1 MSVQLNDRH
10 VNFTGRSGS
19 VAMPHLGLVRFNL
32 SASTIGPQYFTS
44 ELCYS
49 DVNCTNLCTDAL
61 MGHVRACKVDRAI
74 MPVIIVLFWMVTA
87 VACIGFLAAL
97 YLRKLA
103 EQRQKALHQLPE
115 VFGTSPAASR
125 TWRPQQRAPTTPR
138 SLSSSHAV
146 FADDHKASHG
156 GSHEAD
162 LEHAF
167 EAPAVIPMQG
177 NDESLT
183 PQLRSTASSATTTS
197 CGLPKREEIEMAALR
212 AVAPPSR
219 QHPSKKHRHTH
230 THDDEVTGTTT
241 MSLRQARHSGPDL
254 PASTATLDTIIL
266 HYSTHTL
273 MLQPDRKNIAYQL
286 NCSAQQQQP
295 KKNRVQALEHAARLR
310 AELEAAEEAARLMA
324 EHEAEQTRVQALEH
338 AARLRAELE
347 AAEEAA
353 RLGAE
358 HEAEQTRVQALEHA
372 ARLRAELEAA
382 EEAARLGAEHEAEQT
397 RVQALEHAARLRA
410 ELEAAEEAARLGAEH
425 EAEQTRVQ
433 ALEHAA
439 RLRAELEAAEEAARL
454 MAEHEAEQT
463 RVQALEHAAR
473 LRAELEAAEEAARLG
488 AEHEAEQTRVQAL
501 EHAARLRAELEA
513 AEEAARLMAE
523 HEAEQT
529 RVQALEHA
537 ARLRAELEAAEE
549 AARLMAEHEAEQ
561 TRVQALEHAARLRA
575 ELEAAEEAARLMAEH
590 EAEQTRV
597 QALEHAARLR
607 AELEA
612 AEEAA
617 RLMAEHEA
625 EQTRVQALEH
635 AARLRAELEAAEEAA
650 RLGAEHEA
658 EQTRVQALEHAA
670 RLRAELEAAEEAAR
684 LGAEHEAEQTR
695 VQALEHAA
703 RLRAELEAAEEDEKD
718 VRAATSS
725 YNEEYKERI
734 LAKARPDPRMRL
746 PRPFIGLSLLEDVEK
761 GTLIVDG
768 LYRDGPAYQT
778 GIRLGDVLLR
788 IAGVYVDSIAKV
800 RQVVDARCRCGCVVP
815 VTLSTKMNQQYSVAL
830 WIMTVDPQHNDKPF
844 FFDVHMHHRIESS
857 QIGKKAPWVEVL
869 ESPSVSSAVTPLV
882 PLLREPTPRR
892 GSELRSSARS
902 AFVATSYFSMARRS
916 LSSESEQPRG
926 SSSVATAEEAVE
938 ASALAPR
945 GYTPPNNVRRH
956 S

>member
-125 TWRPQQRAPTTPR
+125 TWRPQQRAPSTPR

-156 GSHEAD
+156 VSHEAD

-310 AELEAAEEAARLMA
+310 AELEAAEEAARLGA
-324 EHEAEQTRVQALEH
+324 EHEAEQTRVQALEHAARLRAELEAAEEAARLGAEHEGEQTRVQALEH

-382 EEAARLGAEHEAEQT
+382 EEAARLGAEHE
-397 RVQALEHAARLRA
+397 
-410 ELEAAEEAARLGAEH
+410 G
-425 EAEQTRVQ
+425 
-433 ALEHAA
+433 
-439 RLRAELEAAEEAARL
+439 
-454 MAEHEAEQT
+454 
-463 RVQALEHAAR
+463 
-473 LRAELEAAEEAARLG
+473 
-488 AEHEAEQTRVQAL
+488 
-501 EHAARLRAELEA
+501 
-513 AEEAARLMAE
+513 
-523 HEAEQT
+523 
-529 RVQALEHA
+529 
-537 ARLRAELEAAEE
+537 
-549 AARLMAEHEAEQ
+549 
-561 TRVQALEHAARLRA
+561 
-575 ELEAAEEAARLMAEH
+575 
-590 EAEQTRV
+590 
-597 QALEHAARLR
+597 
-607 AELEA
+607 
-612 AEEAA
+612 
-617 RLMAEHEA
+617 

-684 LGAEHEAEQTR
+684 LGAEHEGEQTRVQALEHAARLRAELEAAEEAARLGAEHEGEQTRVQALEHAARLRAELEAAEEAARLGAEHAARLRAELEAAEEAARLGAEHEGEQTRVQALEHAARLRAELEAAEEAARLGAEHEGEQTR

-725 YNEEYKERI
+725 YNEEYKGRI
-734 LAKARPDPRMRL
+734 LAKARPDPRMPL

-857 QIGKKAPWVEVL
+857 QIGKKAQWVEVL

>member
-1 MSVQLNDRH
+1 MAHTLRTHPQHGRGALLAAPDAVTRVSMLLLSSALFLSCVVPAMTSTTFMRMAYAATAAEPPRCHVDRSRYTGRTTSKGSWAGLHFHLVFTLGLCTSDPDDGVMSVQLNDRH

-310 AELEAAEEAARLMA
+310 AELEAAEEAARL
-324 EHEAEQTRVQALEH
+324 
-338 AARLRAELE
+338 
-347 AAEEAA
+347 
-353 RLGAE
+353 
-358 HEAEQTRVQALEHA
+358 
-372 ARLRAELEAA
+372 
-382 EEAARLGAEHEAEQT
+382 
-397 RVQALEHAARLRA
+397 
-410 ELEAAEEAARLGAEH
+410 
-425 EAEQTRVQ
+425 
-433 ALEHAA
+433 
-439 RLRAELEAAEEAARL
+439 
-454 MAEHEAEQT
+454 
-463 RVQALEHAAR
+463 
-473 LRAELEAAEEAARLG
+473 
-488 AEHEAEQTRVQAL
+488 
-501 EHAARLRAELEA
+501 
-513 AEEAARLMAE
+513 
-523 HEAEQT
+523 
-529 RVQALEHA
+529 
-537 ARLRAELEAAEE
+537 
-549 AARLMAEHEAEQ
+549 
-561 TRVQALEHAARLRA
+561 
-575 ELEAAEEAARLMAEH
+575 
-590 EAEQTRV
+590 
-597 QALEHAARLR
+597 
-607 AELEA
+607 
-612 AEEAA
+612 
-617 RLMAEHEA
+617 
-625 EQTRVQALEH
+625 
-635 AARLRAELEAAEEAA
+635 
-650 RLGAEHEA
+650 
-658 EQTRVQALEHAA
+658 
-670 RLRAELEAAEEAAR
+670 
-684 LGAEHEAEQTR
+684 GAEHEAEQTR

>member
-1 MSVQLNDRH
+1 MAHTLRTHPQHGRGALLAAPDAVTRVSMLLLSSALFLSCVVPAMTSTTFMRMAYAATAAEPPRCHVDRSRYTGRTTSKGSWAGLHFHLVFTLGLCTSDPDDGVMSVQLNDRH

-310 AELEAAEEAARLMA
+310 AELEAAEEAARL
-324 EHEAEQTRVQALEH
+324 
-338 AARLRAELE
+338 
-347 AAEEAA
+347 
-353 RLGAE
+353 GAE
-358 HEAEQTRVQALEHA
+358 HEAEQT
-372 ARLRAELEAA
+372 
-382 EEAARLGAEHEAEQT
+382 
-397 RVQALEHAARLRA
+397 
-410 ELEAAEEAARLGAEH
+410 
-425 EAEQTRVQ
+425 
-433 ALEHAA
+433 
-439 RLRAELEAAEEAARL
+439 
-454 MAEHEAEQT
+454 
-463 RVQALEHAAR
+463 
-473 LRAELEAAEEAARLG
+473 
-488 AEHEAEQTRVQAL
+488 
-501 EHAARLRAELEA
+501 
-513 AEEAARLMAE
+513 
-523 HEAEQT
+523 
-529 RVQALEHA
+529 
-537 ARLRAELEAAEE
+537 
-549 AARLMAEHEAEQ
+549 
-561 TRVQALEHAARLRA
+561 
-575 ELEAAEEAARLMAEH
+575 
-590 EAEQTRV
+590 
-597 QALEHAARLR
+597 
-607 AELEA
+607 
-612 AEEAA
+612 
-617 RLMAEHEA
+617 
-625 EQTRVQALEH
+625 
-635 AARLRAELEAAEEAA
+635 
-650 RLGAEHEA
+650 
-658 EQTRVQALEHAA
+658 
-670 RLRAELEAAEEAAR
+670 
-684 LGAEHEAEQTR
+684 
-695 VQALEHAA
+695 
-703 RLRAELEAAEEDEKD
+703 
-718 VRAATSS
+718 
-725 YNEEYKERI
+725 
-734 LAKARPDPRMRL
+734 
-746 PRPFIGLSLLEDVEK
+746 
-761 GTLIVDG
+761 
-768 LYRDGPAYQT
+768 
-778 GIRLGDVLLR
+778 
-788 IAGVYVDSIAKV
+788 
-800 RQVVDARCRCGCVVP
+800 
-815 VTLSTKMNQQYSVAL
+815 
-830 WIMTVDPQHNDKPF
+830 
-844 FFDVHMHHRIESS
+844 
-857 QIGKKAPWVEVL
+857 
-869 ESPSVSSAVTPLV
+869 
-882 PLLREPTPRR
+882 
-892 GSELRSSARS
+892 
-902 AFVATSYFSMARRS
+902 
-916 LSSESEQPRG
+916 
-926 SSSVATAEEAVE
+926 
-938 ASALAPR
+938 
-945 GYTPPNNVRRH
+945 
-956 S
+956 